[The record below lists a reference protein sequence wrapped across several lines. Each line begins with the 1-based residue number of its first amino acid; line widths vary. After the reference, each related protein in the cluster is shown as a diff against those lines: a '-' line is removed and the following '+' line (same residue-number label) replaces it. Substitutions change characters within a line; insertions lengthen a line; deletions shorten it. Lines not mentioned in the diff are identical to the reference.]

1 MHLIFLH
8 GVPGVGKRTIA
19 RALASELGFPFLDF
33 QNLAHLIGPVFGYN
47 SENFGRLRNDAY
59 QQILSEA
66 LTLPEDGLIASFTYD
81 PYINLEHYADFIKTA
96 SDGGGI
102 GLFVGLTC
110 DDDELRGRVDD
121 PARHS
126 SKNSELALLEDDF
139 SENELGTPDLPGPSI
154 VINTTGEA
162 PEDTVQNILAMLPDD
177 MKGNISF

>member
-47 SENFGRLRNDAY
+47 SGTFGELRNNSY
-59 QQILSEA
+59 KQILEA
-66 LTLPEDGLIASFTYD
+66 ALDLPEDGLIASFTYD
-81 PYINLEHYADFIKTA
+81 DFIDLAHYAAFIETA
-96 SDGGGI
+96 RASGGI

-121 PARHS
+121 PGRQAAKANDLS
-126 SKNSELALLEDDF
+126 VMEDDF
-139 SENELGTPDLPGPSI
+139 GDGELETPDLPGPSI
-154 VINTTGEA
+154 TINTTGET